1 MIKNRK
7 SKFLCRPSFDKPIV
21 FCFNHAGGNAM
32 AYQKWMSS
40 DERVDFIPAELP
52 GHGTR
57 ISETRM
63 EDIRDVSRQFAKEIA
78 EMMAFRKNTEF
89 SVFGHSLGAIIA
101 FNVVHRLE
109 KKYMLSPTCLQVAG
123 REAPQEEDPS
133 SYRTSMGKEAL
144 LEELI
149 NYGATPTELLENK
162 EYMNEYVLPI
172 MFSDYKISESFVYTN
187 QKVSA
192 PIVAYYGREDMG
204 AGEKVMA
211 EWEKVTTG
219 GFNLKGFAGGH
230 FFVLDEQNNFQYT
243 LATDLC
249 KFVKK
254 PKISSKIIIPKTVHY
269 ERGVI

>member
-7 SKFLCRPSFDKPIV
+7 SKFICKPSFDKPIV

-32 AYQKWMSS
+32 AYQKWTS
-40 DERVDFIPAELP
+40 DETVDFVPAELP
-52 GHGTR
+52 GHGVR
-57 ISETRM
+57 ISETRL
-63 EDIRDVSRQFAKEIA
+63 EDIKDVSRQFAKEIA
-78 EMMAFRKNTEF
+78 EMMAFKKNVEF

-109 KKYMLSPTCLQVAG
+109 KKYMLSPACLQVAG

-144 LEELI
+144 LEELVK
-149 NYGATPTELLENK
+149 YGATPTELLENK
-162 EYMNEYVLPI
+162 EYMDEYILPI
-172 MFSDYKISESFVYTN
+172 MFSDYKISESFEYTN

-192 PIVAYYGREDMG
+192 PIIAYYGREDMA
-204 AGEKVMA
+204 AGGKVMA

-219 GFNLKGFAGGH
+219 KFSMKGFDGGH
-230 FFVLDEQNNFQYT
+230 FFVLENDSFKDT

-249 KFVKK
+249 RLAEK
-254 PKISSKIIIPKTVHY
+254 PKTSKIIIPKTVRY